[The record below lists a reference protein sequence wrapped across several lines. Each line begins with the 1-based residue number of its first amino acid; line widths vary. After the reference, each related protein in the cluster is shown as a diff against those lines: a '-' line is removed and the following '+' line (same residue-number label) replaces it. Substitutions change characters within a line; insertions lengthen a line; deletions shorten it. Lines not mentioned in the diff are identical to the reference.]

1 MKTKNA
7 PPRTIDDYID
17 RFIGEPKALLKQ
29 MRSTIREA
37 APMATEKISYRIPTF
52 YYNGNLV
59 HFAAF
64 KNHIGFFPTS
74 SGIAAFQKELKQYK
88 TSKGTVQF
96 PFGDPLP
103 LRLIERMVKFRLKE
117 NAEKEPRREKS
128 KAARKSRR
136 KNHQAG

>member
-1 MKTKNA
+1 MKTENA
-7 PPRTIDDYID
+7 APQTIDDYIK
-17 RFIGEPKALLKQ
+17 RFTGEPKALLEQ
-29 MRSTIREA
+29 MRSTIRKA

-74 SGIAAFQKELKQYK
+74 SGVAAFQKELKGYK

-96 PFGDPLP
+96 PFGEPLP
-103 LRLIERMVKFRLKE
+103 LRLIARMVKFRVKE
-117 NAEKEPRREKS
+117 NAAKKMRGGKS
-128 KAARKSRR
+128 TRT
-136 KNHQAG
+136 

>member
-1 MKTKNA
+1 MKAKNA
-7 PPRTIDDYID
+7 TAESIDDYING
-17 RFIGEPKALLKQ
+17 FTGETRAFLEQ
-29 MRSTIREA
+29 MRSTIRKA

-74 SGIAAFQKELKQYK
+74 SGVAAFQKELKGYK

-96 PFGDPLP
+96 PFGEPLP
-103 LRLIERMVKFRLKE
+103 LRLIARMVKFRVKE
-117 NAEKEPRREKS
+117 NAAKKMRGGKS
-128 KAARKSRR
+128 TRT
-136 KNHQAG
+136 